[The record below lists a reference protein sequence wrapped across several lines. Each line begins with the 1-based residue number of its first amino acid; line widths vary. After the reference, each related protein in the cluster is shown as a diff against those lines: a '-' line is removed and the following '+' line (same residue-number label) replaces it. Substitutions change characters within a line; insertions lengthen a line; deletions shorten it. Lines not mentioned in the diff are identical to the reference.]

1 MEQSEIFKQL
11 HKMSGLIEAI
21 DDTLKTSDANFL
33 KYSVSDLLGDNFK
46 YINLE
51 QDQDIINLKK
61 DYLNSLKILALNRKK
76 ELLEKI
82 QNET

>member
-1 MEQSEIFKQL
+1 MGLKMEQSEIFKQL

-46 YINLE
+46 
-51 QDQDIINLKK
+51 
-61 DYLNSLKILALNRKK
+61 
-76 ELLEKI
+76 
-82 QNET
+82 